1 MEFHDMGTHPLCYV
15 GVYCR
20 QDIVYW
26 PLSALLVCCCN
37 WSPFFLI
44 FTDLSSAVRPKRRP
58 RYRGAE
64 SGLVIGRR
72 FACEI
77 CHKSFT
83 RRDTLT
89 GHIKNLHGELQGPF
103 CCLKCG
109 QLSKNKKS
117 LMTHMY
123 DKHGGQR

>member
-1 MEFHDMGTHPLCYV
+1 M
-15 GVYCR
+15 
-20 QDIVYW
+20 IV
-26 PLSALLVCCCN
+26 CFCN
-37 WSPFFLI
+37 WNFFLFII
-44 FTDLSSAVRPKRRP
+44 FTDLSSSVRSKRFS
-58 RYRGAE
+58 RYRGAR
-64 SGLVIGRR
+64 SVLVIGDR

-89 GHIKNLHGELQGPF
+89 GHMKNLHGELQGPF
-103 CCLKCG
+103 PCLKCG